1 MVLVRAFGWLL
12 LAMALAAV
20 VHDALAWW
28 SDGAFRLLTLAA
40 LWARVDLDSLTSFQT
55 AIEHYIDPAVWNWV
69 LRPIL
74 AIPALPAFV
83 VLGLICL
90 WLGQRPAGGRAPTG
104 YVMGSRPPRKR
115 RSRSGL

>member
-28 SDGAFRLLTLAA
+28 SDGSLRLLTLAG
-40 LWARVDLDSLTSFQT
+40 LWARIDLGSLTGFQDG
-55 AIEHYIDPAVWNWV
+55 IERHVHPAVWNWGF
-69 LRPIL
+69 RSFL
-74 AIPALPAFV
+74 AIPALLVFV
-83 VLGLICL
+83 VFGLICL
-90 WLGQRPAGGRAPTG
+90 WLGQRPSGHMPAG

-115 RSRSGL
+115 RGRIGL

>member
-28 SDGAFRLLTLAA
+28 SDGALRLLTLAG
-40 LWARVDLDSLTSFQT
+40 LWARLDLGSLASFQT
-55 AIEHYIDPAVWNWV
+55 GVEHYIDPAVWNWV

-74 AIPALPAFV
+74 AIPALLAFI

-90 WLGQRPAGGRAPTG
+90 WLGQRPPGGRASTG

-115 RSRSGL
+115 RSQIGL